1 MAIGERIRFFR
12 HLRGMTLKALGLA
25 VGFSP
30 RTAEVRM
37 SQYEKG
43 LRTPKADLIEN
54 LAYRLQ
60 VSTDALNVPDIDT
73 YQGFMHTLF
82 AIEDLYGLQIGKLD
96 GELCLHFNSI
106 EARMKFRDDF
116 DAWYT
121 VLRRYQLGEITKE
134 EYDHWRYTFPED
146 KGREI
151 REEMDAMRQ
160 NMTDKEK

>member
-82 AIEDLYGLQIGKLD
+82 AIGCKSESWMENCVCILI
-96 GELCLHFNSI
+96 
-106 EARMKFRDDF
+106 A
-116 DAWYT
+116 
-121 VLRRYQLGEITKE
+121 LRPG
-134 EYDHWRYTFPED
+134 
-146 KGREI
+146 
-151 REEMDAMRQ
+151 
-160 NMTDKEK
+160 

>member
-12 HLRGMTLKALGLA
+12 NLRGMTLKVLGTA

-43 LRTPKADLIEN
+43 LRTPKADLTEH
-54 LAYRLQ
+54 LAHLLQ
-60 VSTDALNVPDIDT
+60 VSPDALNVPDIDT

-106 EARMKFRDDF
+106 DARLKFRDDF
-116 DAWYT
+116 NAWYT
-121 VLRRYQLGEITKE
+121 VLRRYQLGEISKE
-134 EYDHWRYTFPED
+134 EYDRWRYTFPEV
-146 KGREI
+146 KAREGQV
-151 REEMDAMRQ
+151 E
-160 NMTDKEK
+160 